1 MFFRRPEICD
11 GDLSQLPVEPVFE
24 QQGTPSGMF
33 GEGPEAC
40 VTASFTAW
48 FVSLVSFSCKEG
60 GIGYQVSGRLVFP
73 ALILSKTFKMI
84 LSDIRSNP

>member
-11 GDLSQLPVEPVFE
+11 GDLPQLPAEPVFE

-48 FVSLVSFSCKEG
+48 FVSLVSF
-60 GIGYQVSGRLVFP
+60 
-73 ALILSKTFKMI
+73 A
-84 LSDIRSNP
+84 